1 MKAYQIQLLLVLSG
15 LMLIYLLFQLPT
27 SVMEIEK
34 VEEKVNQTTSI
45 STAMDLIRGENP
57 MEGIFMLR
65 EILEKDP
72 KNKEALY
79 NLGVLSIQTAQ
90 YQNAVNRFNQIISI
104 DSSDKRAYL
113 QLGFSNYYL
122 GNYETAD
129 SLFNIVMASGDSL
142 LIKDLDFFLKSK

>member
-1 MKAYQIQLLLVLSG
+1 MKAYHIQLLLVLSG

-90 YQNAVNRFNQIISI
+90 YQNAVNRFNQIIAI

-113 QLGFSNYYL
+113 QLGISHYYL
-122 GNYETAD
+122 ENFNLSD
-129 SLFNIVMASGDSL
+129 SIFKNIKESNDSL
-142 LIKDLDFFLKSK
+142 LINELNIFLSN

>member
-1 MKAYQIQLLLVLSG
+1 MKATQVQLILLLFG
-15 LMLIYLLFQLPT
+15 LIIIYLLFQLPT
-27 SVMEIEK
+27 SVMEIEN

-45 STAMDLIRGENP
+45 SRAMDLIRGENP

-90 YQNAVNRFNQIISI
+90 YQNAVNRFNQIIAI

-113 QLGFSNYYL
+113 QLGISHYYL
-122 GNYETAD
+122 ENFNLSD
-129 SLFNIVMASGDSL
+129 SIFKKIKESDDSL
-142 LIKDLDFFLKSK
+142 LINELNIFLSN

>member
-90 YQNAVNRFNQIISI
+90 YQNAVNRFNQIIAI

-113 QLGFSNYYL
+113 QLGISHDYLENFNLSDSIFKNIKESN
-122 GNYETAD
+122 
-129 SLFNIVMASGDSL
+129 DSL
-142 LIKDLDFFLKSK
+142 LINELNIFLSK

>member
-1 MKAYQIQLLLVLSG
+1 MKANQIQLILVLSG

-45 STAMDLIRGENP
+45 SNAMDLIKGENP

-90 YQNAVNRFNQIISI
+90 YQNAVNRFNQIIAI

-113 QLGFSNYYL
+113 QLGISNYQL
-122 GNYETAD
+122 GNVEIAD
-129 SLFNIVMASGDSL
+129 SLFNIIRESNDRL
-142 LIKDLDFFLKSK
+142 LIKDLDNFLTN

>member
-1 MKAYQIQLLLVLSG
+1 MKAYQIQLILVLSG

-90 YQNAVNRFNQIISI
+90 YQNAVNRFNQIIAI

-113 QLGFSNYYL
+113 QLGISHYYL
-122 GNYETAD
+122 ENFNLSD
-129 SLFNIVMASGDSL
+129 SIFKNIKESNDSL
-142 LIKDLDFFLKSK
+142 LINELNIFLSN

>member
-1 MKAYQIQLLLVLSG
+1 MKATQIQLILLLFG
-15 LMLIYLLFQLPT
+15 LIIIYLLFQLPT

-45 STAMDLIRGENP
+45 SRAMDLIRGENP

-90 YQNAVNRFNQIISI
+90 YQNAVNRFNQIIAI

-113 QLGFSNYYL
+113 QLGISHYYL
-122 GNYETAD
+122 ENFNLSD
-129 SLFNIVMASGDSL
+129 SIFKNIKESNDSL
-142 LIKDLDFFLKSK
+142 LINELNIFLSN

>member
-1 MKAYQIQLLLVLSG
+1 MKAYQIQLILVLFG

-27 SVMEIEK
+27 SVMEIER
-34 VEEKVNQTTSI
+34 VEEKVNQTKSI
-45 STAMDLIRGENP
+45 STAMNLIRGENP

-90 YQNAVNRFNQIISI
+90 YQNAVNRFNQIIAI

-113 QLGFSNYYL
+113 QLGISHYYL
-122 GNYETAD
+122 ENFNLSD
-129 SLFNIVMASGDSL
+129 SIFKNIKESNDSL
-142 LIKDLDFFLKSK
+142 LINELNIFLSN

>member
-1 MKAYQIQLLLVLSG
+1 MRAYQIQLLLVLSG

-90 YQNAVNRFNQIISI
+90 YQNAVNRFNQIIAI
-104 DSSDKRAYL
+104 DSSDKKAYL
-113 QLGFSNYYL
+113 QLGISNYYL
-122 GNYETAD
+122 ERYNIAD
-129 SLFNIVMASGDSL
+129 SMFNKVKASGDSL
-142 LIKDLDFFLKSK
+142 LVNELNIFLNN

>member
-1 MKAYQIQLLLVLSG
+1 MKATQIQLILLLFG
-15 LMLIYLLFQLPT
+15 LIIIYLLFQLPT

-45 STAMDLIRGENP
+45 SRAMDLIRGENP

-90 YQNAVNRFNQIISI
+90 YQNAVNRFNQIIAI

-113 QLGFSNYYL
+113 QLGISHYYL
-122 GNYETAD
+122 ENFNLSD
-129 SLFNIVMASGDSL
+129 SIFKKIKESGDSL
-142 LIKDLDFFLKSK
+142 LINELNIFLSN

>member
-1 MKAYQIQLLLVLSG
+1 MRAYHIQSILVLSG

-90 YQNAVNRFNQIISI
+90 YQNAVNRFNQIIAI

-113 QLGFSNYYL
+113 QLGISHYYL
-122 GNYETAD
+122 ENFNLSD
-129 SLFNIVMASGDSL
+129 SIFKNIKESNDSL
-142 LIKDLDFFLKSK
+142 LINELNIFLSN

>member
-1 MKAYQIQLLLVLSG
+1 MKAYQIQLILVLSG
-15 LMLIYLLFQLPT
+15 LIIIYLLFKLPT

-90 YQNAVNRFNQIISI
+90 YQNAVNRFNQIIAI

-122 GNYETAD
+122 GNYKTAD

>member
-1 MKAYQIQLLLVLSG
+1 MKANQIQLLLVLSG

-45 STAMDLIRGENP
+45 SNAMDLIRGENP

-90 YQNAVNRFNQIISI
+90 YQNAVNRFNQIIAI

-113 QLGFSNYYL
+113 QLGISHYYL
-122 GNYETAD
+122 ENFNLSD
-129 SLFNIVMASGDSL
+129 SIFKNIKESNDSL
-142 LIKDLDFFLKSK
+142 LINELNIFLSK

>member
-1 MKAYQIQLLLVLSG
+1 MKAYQIQLLLVFSG

-45 STAMDLIRGENP
+45 STAMNLIRGENP

-90 YQNAVNRFNQIISI
+90 YQNAVNRFNQIIAI

-113 QLGFSNYYL
+113 QLGISHYYL
-122 GNYETAD
+122 ENFNLSD
-129 SLFNIVMASGDSL
+129 SIFKNIKESNDSL
-142 LIKDLDFFLKSK
+142 LINELNIFLSN

>member
-1 MKAYQIQLLLVLSG
+1 MKANQIQLILVLSG

-90 YQNAVNRFNQIISI
+90 YQNAVNRFNQIIAI

-113 QLGFSNYYL
+113 QLGISHYYL
-122 GNYETAD
+122 ENFNLSD
-129 SLFNIVMASGDSL
+129 SIFKNIKESNDSL
-142 LIKDLDFFLKSK
+142 LINELNIFLSN

>member
-1 MKAYQIQLLLVLSG
+1 MKATQIQLILLLFG
-15 LMLIYLLFQLPT
+15 LIIIYLLFQLPT
-27 SVMEIEK
+27 SVMEIEN
-34 VEEKVNQTTSI
+34 VEEKVNQATSI
-45 STAMDLIRGENP
+45 SRAMDLIRGENP

-90 YQNAVNRFNQIISI
+90 YQNAVNRFNQIIAI

-113 QLGFSNYYL
+113 QLGISHYYL
-122 GNYETAD
+122 ENFNLSD
-129 SLFNIVMASGDSL
+129 SIFKNIKESNDSL
-142 LIKDLDFFLKSK
+142 LINELNIFLSN

>member
-90 YQNAVNRFNQIISI
+90 YQNAVNRFNQIIAI

-113 QLGFSNYYL
+113 QLGISHYYL
-122 GNYETAD
+122 ENFNLSD
-129 SLFNIVMASGDSL
+129 SIFKNIKESNDSL
-142 LIKDLDFFLKSK
+142 LINELNIFLSN

>member
-1 MKAYQIQLLLVLSG
+1 MKAYQIQLILVLSG
-15 LMLIYLLFQLPT
+15 LIIIYLLFKLPT

-90 YQNAVNRFNQIISI
+90 YQNAVNRFNQIIAI

-113 QLGFSNYYL
+113 QLGISHYYL
-122 GNYETAD
+122 ENFNLSD
-129 SLFNIVMASGDSL
+129 SIFKKIRESGDSL
-142 LIKDLDFFLKSK
+142 LINELNIFLSN

>member
-1 MKAYQIQLLLVLSG
+1 MKATQIQLILLLFG
-15 LMLIYLLFQLPT
+15 LIIIYLLFQLPT

-45 STAMDLIRGENP
+45 SRAMDLIRGENP

-90 YQNAVNRFNQIISI
+90 YQNAVNRFNQIIAI

-113 QLGFSNYYL
+113 QLGISHYYL
-122 GNYETAD
+122 ENFNLSD
-129 SLFNIVMASGDSL
+129 SIFKTLKNQMILCL
-142 LIKDLDFFLKSK
+142 LMN

>member
-1 MKAYQIQLLLVLSG
+1 MKATQIQLILLLFG
-15 LMLIYLLFQLPT
+15 LIIIYLLFQLPT
-27 SVMEIEK
+27 SVMEIEN

-45 STAMDLIRGENP
+45 SRAMDLIRGENP

-90 YQNAVNRFNQIISI
+90 YQNAVNRFNQIIAI

-113 QLGFSNYYL
+113 QLGISHYYL
-122 GNYETAD
+122 ENFNLSD
-129 SLFNIVMASGDSL
+129 SVFKNIKESKDSL
-142 LIKDLDFFLKSK
+142 LINELNIFLSN

>member
-1 MKAYQIQLLLVLSG
+1 
-15 LMLIYLLFQLPT
+15 
-27 SVMEIEK
+27 MEIEK

-90 YQNAVNRFNQIISI
+90 YQNAVNRFNQIIAI

-113 QLGFSNYYL
+113 QLGISHYYL
-122 GNYETAD
+122 ENFNLSD
-129 SLFNIVMASGDSL
+129 SIFKNIKESNDSL
-142 LIKDLDFFLKSK
+142 LINELNIFLSK

>member
-1 MKAYQIQLLLVLSG
+1 MKAYQIQLILVLSG
-15 LMLIYLLFQLPT
+15 LIIIYLLFKLPT

-90 YQNAVNRFNQIISI
+90 YQNAVNRFNQIIAI

-113 QLGFSNYYL
+113 QLGISHYYL
-122 GNYETAD
+122 ENFNLSD
-129 SLFNIVMASGDSL
+129 SIFKKMNVIILFQIIDYFF
-142 LIKDLDFFLKSK
+142 IK

>member
-1 MKAYQIQLLLVLSG
+1 MKATQIQLILLLFG
-15 LMLIYLLFQLPT
+15 LIIIYLLFQLPT
-27 SVMEIEK
+27 SIMEIEN

-45 STAMDLIRGENP
+45 SRAMDLIRGDNP

-90 YQNAVNRFNQIISI
+90 YQNAVNRFNQIIAI

-113 QLGFSNYYL
+113 QLGISHYYL
-122 GNYETAD
+122 ENFNLSD
-129 SLFNIVMASGDSL
+129 SIFKNIKESNDSL
-142 LIKDLDFFLKSK
+142 LINELNIFLSN

>member
-15 LMLIYLLFQLPT
+15 LILIYLLFQLPT

-90 YQNAVNRFNQIISI
+90 YQNAVNRFNQIIAI

-113 QLGFSNYYL
+113 QLGISHYYL
-122 GNYETAD
+122 ENFNLSD
-129 SLFNIVMASGDSL
+129 SIFKNIKESNDSL
-142 LIKDLDFFLKSK
+142 LINELNIFLSK

>member
-1 MKAYQIQLLLVLSG
+1 MKATQIQLILLLFG
-15 LMLIYLLFQLPT
+15 LIIIYLLFQLPT

-34 VEEKVNQTTSI
+34 VEEKVNQTMSI
-45 STAMDLIRGENP
+45 SRAMDLIRGENP

-90 YQNAVNRFNQIISI
+90 YQNAVNRFNQIIAI

-113 QLGFSNYYL
+113 QLGISHYYL
-122 GNYETAD
+122 ENFNLSD
-129 SLFNIVMASGDSL
+129 SIFKNIKESNDSL
-142 LIKDLDFFLKSK
+142 LINELNIFLSN

>member
-1 MKAYQIQLLLVLSG
+1 MKATQIQLILLLFG
-15 LMLIYLLFQLPT
+15 LIIIYLLFQLPT

-90 YQNAVNRFNQIISI
+90 YQNAVNRFNQIIAI

-113 QLGFSNYYL
+113 QLGISHYYL
-122 GNYETAD
+122 ENFNLSD
-129 SLFNIVMASGDSL
+129 SIFKNIKESNDSL
-142 LIKDLDFFLKSK
+142 LINELNIFLSN

>member
-15 LMLIYLLFQLPT
+15 LILIYLLFQLPT

-90 YQNAVNRFNQIISI
+90 YQNAVNRFNQIIAI

-113 QLGFSNYYL
+113 QLGISHYYL
-122 GNYETAD
+122 ENFNLSD
-129 SLFNIVMASGDSL
+129 SIFKNIKESNDSL
-142 LIKDLDFFLKSK
+142 LINELNIFLSN

>member
-1 MKAYQIQLLLVLSG
+1 MKATQIQLILLLFG
-15 LMLIYLLFQLPT
+15 LIIIYLIFQLPT

-45 STAMDLIRGENP
+45 SRAMDLIRGENP

-90 YQNAVNRFNQIISI
+90 YQNAVNRFNQIIAI

-113 QLGFSNYYL
+113 QLGISHYYL
-122 GNYETAD
+122 ENFNLSD
-129 SLFNIVMASGDSL
+129 SIFKNIKESNDSL
-142 LIKDLDFFLKSK
+142 LINELNIFLSN

>member
-1 MKAYQIQLLLVLSG
+1 MKANQVQLMLVLSG

-45 STAMDLIRGENP
+45 STAMDLIKGENP

-90 YQNAVNRFNQIISI
+90 YQNAVNRFNQIIAI

-113 QLGFSNYYL
+113 QLGISHYYL
-122 GNYETAD
+122 ENFNLSD
-129 SLFNIVMASGDSL
+129 SIFKNIKESNDSL
-142 LIKDLDFFLKSK
+142 LINELNIFLSN

>member
-1 MKAYQIQLLLVLSG
+1 MKAYQIQLILVLSG

-65 EILEKDP
+65 EILDKDP

-90 YQNAVNRFNQIISI
+90 YQNAVNRFNQIIAI

-113 QLGFSNYYL
+113 QLGISHYYL
-122 GNYETAD
+122 ENFNLSD
-129 SLFNIVMASGDSL
+129 SIFKNIKESNDSL
-142 LIKDLDFFLKSK
+142 LINELNIFLSN

>member
-1 MKAYQIQLLLVLSG
+1 MKAYQIQILLVLSG
-15 LMLIYLLFQLPT
+15 LILIYLLFQLPT

-90 YQNAVNRFNQIISI
+90 YQNAVNRFNQIIAI

-113 QLGFSNYYL
+113 QLGISHYYL
-122 GNYETAD
+122 ENFNLSD
-129 SLFNIVMASGDSL
+129 SIFKNIKESNDSL
-142 LIKDLDFFLKSK
+142 LINELNIFLSN

>member
-1 MKAYQIQLLLVLSG
+1 MKANQIQLILVLSG

-45 STAMDLIRGENP
+45 SNAMDLIRGENP

-90 YQNAVNRFNQIISI
+90 YQNAVNRFNQIIAI

-113 QLGFSNYYL
+113 QLGISHYYL
-122 GNYETAD
+122 ENFNLSD
-129 SLFNIVMASGDSL
+129 SIFKNIKESNDSL
-142 LIKDLDFFLKSK
+142 LINELNIFLSN

>member
-1 MKAYQIQLLLVLSG
+1 MKATQIQLILLLFG
-15 LMLIYLLFQLPT
+15 LIIIYLLFQLPT

-45 STAMDLIRGENP
+45 SRAMDLIRGENP

-90 YQNAVNRFNQIISI
+90 YQNAVNRFNQIIAI

-113 QLGFSNYYL
+113 QLGISHYYL
-122 GNYETAD
+122 ENFNLSD
-129 SLFNIVMASGDSL
+129 SIFKNIKESNDSL
-142 LIKDLDFFLKSK
+142 LINELNIFLSK